1 MGVGVMSWIKNW
13 AVPIA
18 IWATLSVL
26 QSWICTKYT
35 WETNLPIAVVTVL
48 LIFILPIVNR
58 WRMRAWERRQRFSAG
73 LLIIAILG
81 GEGYVLYTE
90 LGSWMAG
97 RDMVARAAQ
106 AQEERRRIVTKTT
119 EIDIAA
125 AKPITRSSREVQ
137 ADIKRELVKVVS
149 AKRELTL
156 GKATNDCTKE
166 DPEYAGRCKKVLEL
180 TSELEGAKSAEEAA
194 KNLRSSPAAPVLGDS
209 QTADPTA
216 LPRYLSTKFGG
227 TVEDWG
233 FAPLFVASVVVMI
246 VRQASWVAGASTVS
260 PGDSTVSWAVPR
272 RQQLSPGVSFGGDSS
287 AEPEK
292 KGDSAVS
299 SQPIEATPVS
309 SKGDSEGDSVMEKG
323 DSEETVAVS
332 QGDILGDTVSSL
344 RDQGVSIRDI
354 VSRLSHL
361 GATKKKVET
370 ILRAKKREEGKIVPF
385 RRS

>member
-194 KNLRSSPAAPVLGDS
+194 KNLRSSPAAPILGDS

-246 VRQASWVAGASTVS
+246 VRQASWVAVTSTVT
-260 PGDSTVSWAVPR
+260 PAVSL
-272 RQQLSPGVSFGGDSS
+272 RQPLSRE
-287 AEPEK
+287 APEERDNEEK
-292 KGDSAVS
+292 GAKNCHLIMEKGDSAVT
-299 SQPIEATPVS
+299 SQPIDVPPASE
-309 SKGDSEGDSVMEKG
+309 KGDKNCHLIMEKG
-323 DSEETVAVS
+323 DSAVTP
-332 QGDILGDTVSSL
+332 GDAL
-344 RDQGVSIRDI
+344 RDAVTLLYNEGVSIRAA
-354 VSRLSHL
+354 VSRLEHL
-361 GATKKKVET
+361 GATRRKVQT
-370 ILRAKKREEGKIVPF
+370 IYTSLKREETKVVPF